1 MGLDMYVRR
10 VDKWDKKTLS
20 NFVSSVIKS
29 NAYSVNGNSVEF
41 NIDNY
46 LKQYPTTGIPYGIT
60 DELCYWTKHPDL
72 HGWMKTLFYDK
83 GGSSDSDFNH
93 DVVFLF
99 EEDVEKLREDIVNN
113 NLPHT
118 TGFFFG
124 QSYDDKKQKKSD
136 LEMVELMKNSLSKDE
151 LIYYISSW

>member
-1 MGLDMYVRR
+1 
-10 VDKWDKKTLS
+10 
-20 NFVSSVIKS
+20 
-29 NAYSVNGNSVEF
+29 
-41 NIDNY
+41 
-46 LKQYPTTGIPYGIT
+46 
-60 DELCYWTKHPDL
+60 
-72 HGWMKTLFYDK
+72 MKTLFYDK

-124 QSYDDKKQKKSD
+124 ESYADKKQKKSD